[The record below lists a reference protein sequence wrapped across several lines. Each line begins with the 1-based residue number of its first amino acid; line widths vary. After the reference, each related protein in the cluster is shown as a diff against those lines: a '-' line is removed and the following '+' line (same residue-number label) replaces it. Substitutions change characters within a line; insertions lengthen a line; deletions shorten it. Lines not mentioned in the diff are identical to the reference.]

1 MVEEAGR
8 RCVLLPGDLATE
20 AGCQA
25 AVKGAVDA
33 LGRIDILVSGPPVLM
48 MDTLSCVTCVVMV
61 RVRRAVLLSS
71 TCRGLQRRPELMQTA
86 ASNAAACQ
94 S

>member
-33 LGRIDILVSGPPVLM
+33 LRRIDILVSTRPLR
-48 MDTLSCVTCVVMV
+48 LSCT
-61 RVRRAVLLSS
+61 R
-71 TCRGLQRRPELMQTA
+71 T
-86 ASNAAACQ
+86 
-94 S
+94 

>member
-1 MVEEAGR
+1 LWRERGGGSSSEYLICDCPQETKKVVEEAGR

-33 LGRIDILVSGPPVLM
+33 LGRIDILVSVGPLF
-48 MDTLSCVTCVVMV
+48 
-61 RVRRAVLLSS
+61 
-71 TCRGLQRRPELMQTA
+71 
-86 ASNAAACQ
+86 
-94 S
+94 